1 MVQPLIDGFK
11 NFREQYFAE
20 GAALFQKLVRRGQAP
35 KIMVVCC
42 SDSRVDPAILF
53 GLRPGELFVIRNVA
67 NLVPAYSPDD
77 RLHGVS
83 AAIEFG
89 VRDLAVSDIIVL
101 GHAFCGGISALCK
114 RLIEEN
120 KVGHNVEKKSADR
133 DFINKWVDIAKPAL
147 KEVNF
152 DDWPGHSQHEAEK
165 KAILNS
171 VANLKTFPWVE
182 DAIKNKKL
190 RVHGWWFDME
200 NGALWGNKGSLN
212 EFVKLVPGPV

>member
-11 NFREQYFAE
+11 NFREEYFAE
-20 GAALFQKLVRRGQAP
+20 GSVLFQKLVRRGQAP
-35 KIMVVCC
+35 KTMVVCC

-77 RLHGVS
+77 QLHGVS

-114 RLIEEN
+114 KLIEEN
-120 KVGHNVEKKSADR
+120 KDGHNVEKKSVDR
-133 DFINKWVDIAKPAL
+133 DFLNKWVNIAKPAL
-147 KEVNF
+147 KEINF
-152 DDWPGHSQHEAEK
+152 DDWPGNSQHEAEK

-171 VANLKTFPWVE
+171 VANLKTFPWIKA
-182 DAIKNKKL
+182 AIKNKKL

-200 NGALWGNKGSLN
+200 NGALWGNKGSSN
-212 EFVKLVPGPV
+212 KFEKLVPGPV

>member
-11 NFREQYFAE
+11 NFREKYFAE
-20 GAALFQKLVRRGQAP
+20 GSVLFQKLVRRGQAP
-35 KIMVVCC
+35 KIMVICC

-67 NLVPAYSPDD
+67 NLVPTYRPDD
-77 RLHGVS
+77 QLHGVS

-89 VRDLAVSDIIVL
+89 VQDLAVSEIIVL

-114 RLIEEN
+114 RL
-120 KVGHNVEKKSADR
+120 KKDGHNVEKKSIDR

-147 KEVNF
+147 KEVDF
-152 DDWPGHSQHEAEK
+152 DDWPGLSQHEAEK

-171 VANLKTFPWVE
+171 VANLKTFPWINE
-182 DAIKNKKL
+182 AIENKKL

-200 NGALWGNKGSLN
+200 NGALWGNN
-212 EFVKLVPGPV
+212 ESSGEFEKLVPGPV